1 MIRVIFTSE
10 AAAAEYAANEN
21 GIYFPLPDG
30 TFKVLVMEDWV
41 FRAFPLEMINRGIFL
56 YPTMKRFIPS
66 FQAQEK
72 WLQYR
77 NK

>member
-30 TFKVLVMEDWV
+30 TFKVLVMED
-41 FRAFPLEMINRGIFL
+41 
-56 YPTMKRFIPS
+56 
-66 FQAQEK
+66 
-72 WLQYR
+72 
-77 NK
+77 